1 MKIMF
6 ILVVLLMSLFVLAG
20 AAFAFTPC
28 IDACPGYPACY
39 KVTGTDLNNPANSF
53 VQDWDFCFS
62 YQSDSLG
69 YLCEGSGTN
78 FLFYFS
84 FFYQGLI
91 DQAISTPGGSSTRG
105 GYMTFHGTDDN
116 IFNGLYY
123 DEVSQNQYKIHGV
136 AQECEE

>member
-6 ILVVLLMSLFVLAG
+6 ILAVLLMSLLVLTG
-20 AAFAFTPC
+20 AAFAITFC
-28 IDACPGYPACY
+28 VDSCPGYQACY

-53 VQDWDFCFS
+53 MQDWDFCYS

-78 FLFYFS
+78 FLFVFS
-84 FFYQGLI
+84 FFNQGLI
-91 DQAISTPGGSSTRG
+91 DQAIGTSGGPQG
-105 GYMTFHGTDDN
+105 GYMTFHGTDDD

-123 DEVSQNQYKIHGV
+123 DGVNQFKIHGV
-136 AQECEE
+136 AKECSF